1 MYLICSPYHA
11 TLCHN
16 KTTGPQSAISILMLL
31 RCRLIWHTAW
41 RPQSQINLRLSVFS
55 VTVTLY
61 LVQLT
66 QRAPLGDRK
75 IAGRLAAEVATQ
87 ATCFSYWRPDHL
99 STCQYCVG
107 LATCM
112 LTAAQ
117 RRVASFTMTTALTH
131 ARTLASINN
140 IIARGRCKCGPFFLL
155 PPLLLWS
162 TEQFLNGTSACDSV
176 P

>member
-41 RPQSQINLRLSVFS
+41 RPQSQTNLRLSVFS
-55 VTVTLY
+55 VTVTMY

-66 QRAPLGDRK
+66 QHAPLGDRK

-87 ATCFSYWRPDHL
+87 ATCFSYWRRGHL

-112 LTAAQ
+112 RTATP
-117 RRVASFTMTTALTH
+117 RRVASFTIRHTALTH
-131 ARTLASINN
+131 ARSLALITSLL
-140 IIARGRCKCGPFFLL
+140 AVAASAGHSFFFHR
-155 PPLLLWS
+155 WS
-162 TEQFLNGTSACDSV
+162 TEQFLNGTSAHYSV